1 MNKKACLNHA
11 SVEDRMNAFCSRLG
25 LPFTVVW
32 TPDHPSMANHG
43 LVDPKNHV
51 IHIFDLNEN
60 DAWATLTHEVLELN
74 IRPLLSLYR
83 NLVNVL
89 IEFIEKHVYQ
99 EKEKFLESLPE
110 TMTVL
115 FSEMEKVHAYRGEPR
130 AKV

>member
-1 MNKKACLNHA
+1 MNKKACLNRA
-11 SVEDRMNAFCSRLG
+11 SVEDRMNAVCSRLG

-32 TPDHPSMANHG
+32 TPDPSMNNHG

-60 DAWATLTHEVLELN
+60 DAWATLTHEVLELK
-74 IRPLLSLYR
+74 IRPLLSFYR

-89 IEFIEKHVYQ
+89 IEFIEKQVYR

-110 TMTVL
+110 TMAVL
-115 FSEMEKVHAYRGEPR
+115 FSEMEKVHACRGETR